1 MANEDTDLRLLVRQL
16 RWEADGVL
24 SVLLENADGAELP
37 AWTPGAH
44 IDLTLPGGLVRQYSL
59 CGSLDDRR
67 TWRLGVLREPDG
79 RGGSAAVHDRLRAG
93 MVLEACGPRNNF
105 ALGDAQRYVF
115 IAGGIGIT
123 PILAMVREAERRGAD
138 WTLLYGGRCR
148 ESMAF
153 VEELRGHEGKVTLHP
168 EAEHGLLPLVDL
180 LATPVPGALVY
191 CCGPERLI
199 GAVSDAMASWPPGS
213 LHIER
218 FRPVAPAAEMEDSD
232 HEFEVEAAGSGVRVR
247 VPVGTTVVRALE
259 SVGVYPATSC
269 EEGIC
274 GTCETKVLDGVP
286 DHRDSLL
293 SPEEQQAGNSM
304 MICVSRCRGP
314 RLVLD
319 I

>member
-1 MANEDTDLRLLVRQL
+1 
-16 RWEADGVL
+16 
-24 SVLLENADGAELP
+24 
-37 AWTPGAH
+37 
-44 IDLTLPGGLVRQYSL
+44 
-59 CGSLDDRR
+59 
-67 TWRLGVLREPDG
+67 
-79 RGGSAAVHDRLRAG
+79 
-93 MVLEACGPRNNF
+93 MVLEARGPRNNF

-123 PILAMVREAERRGAD
+123 PILAMVREAQRRGAD

-153 VEELRGHEGKVTLHP
+153 VDELREFEGRVTLHP
-168 EAEHGLLPLVDL
+168 EAERGLLPLVDH
-180 LATPVPGALVY
+180 LATPAPGALVY

-199 GAVSDAMASWPPGS
+199 EAVSDAMAAWPPGS
-213 LHIER
+213 LHVER
-218 FRPVAPAAEMEDSD
+218 FRPVAPIAGQEDGD
-232 HEFEVEAAGSGVRVR
+232 HEFELEAAASGVRVR
-247 VPVGTTVVRALE
+247 VPVGMTVVRALE

-274 GTCETKVLDGVP
+274 GTCETKVLEGVP